1 MGNKQSTGKKGGSK
15 HKINKNDNDQPSE
28 SLQNN
33 LVALDKH
40 RGDEYNISVEDLG
53 AGKETKIK
61 KAHLKKYCKTAKNSG
76 DVAIKLF
83 DGNTAHSNDFQT
95 EAAILSKCDHP
106 NIVKLFEITK
116 VDSRMSL
123 VLELCDGGSVLDRL
137 PYTEDEASKIV
148 RQVASAI
155 SYMHGKNIV
164 HRDIE
169 CSNILYSTS
178 HEKSEVK
185 LVDFGSATE
194 LETIPNH
201 PGAFKFLKEKTGSL
215 SVMAPEVLRGKYGP
229 KVDVWSIGIVAHT
242 LLNNGKAPFKGK
254 TKQELEPKILQ
265 GYISYNDWEHS
276 ELAKDFCQ
284 NTCMVNVAHR
294 LAASTVLFHSWIASE
309 RKSTFKV
316 LPVELVTSFSFYRTA
331 LPLKRIAL
339 NALARKIKSSKY
351 RETFE
356 HINKS
361 HTGLI
366 TNEEFME
373 AFKHSGN
380 SKSELDDLY
389 DSLDINVNGGITYTE
404 FIAAT
409 LETGGELEDDQ
420 LHEAFN
426 LISSN
431 GRYITQKDV
440 EDIVSESL
448 KDRDNMTV
456 VQDKVERQMSRFTK
470 KHKKQKIRYLDFT
483 KMFEH
488 GFKDLRSIDTLVETS
503 LNAEQF
509 KRLNAEEQS
518 AHLMAINE

>member
-148 RQVASAI
+148 RQVVSAI

-178 HEKSEVK
+178 HENSEVK

-254 TKQELEPKILQ
+254 TK
-265 GYISYNDWEHS
+265 
-276 ELAKDFCQ
+276 
-284 NTCMVNVAHR
+284 
-294 LAASTVLFHSWIASE
+294 
-309 RKSTFKV
+309 
-316 LPVELVTSFSFYRTA
+316 
-331 LPLKRIAL
+331 
-339 NALARKIKSSKY
+339 
-351 RETFE
+351 
-356 HINKS
+356 
-361 HTGLI
+361 
-366 TNEEFME
+366 
-373 AFKHSGN
+373 
-380 SKSELDDLY
+380 
-389 DSLDINVNGGITYTE
+389 
-404 FIAAT
+404 
-409 LETGGELEDDQ
+409 
-420 LHEAFN
+420 
-426 LISSN
+426 
-431 GRYITQKDV
+431 
-440 EDIVSESL
+440 
-448 KDRDNMTV
+448 
-456 VQDKVERQMSRFTK
+456 
-470 KHKKQKIRYLDFT
+470 
-483 KMFEH
+483 
-488 GFKDLRSIDTLVETS
+488 
-503 LNAEQF
+503 
-509 KRLNAEEQS
+509 
-518 AHLMAINE
+518 